1 MNTSGSSA
9 LRRVAS
15 EPIPDGVVR
24 VRFHKTIPTF
34 VALRRE
40 SEGKARAESRPQPDR
55 PTTLAARRAGHSL
68 NTRAPRAG
76 LAALAPAKLLSALD
90 RLVSLSPLVC
100 ELGLLRFHFG
110 LTFGGYC
117 LLLGCLLLS
126 GFQLLELVCSI
137 LLVDGLSGFDLR
149 HLALQIVR

>member
-1 MNTSGSSA
+1 M
-9 LRRVAS
+9 
-15 EPIPDGVVR
+15 VR
-24 VRFHKTIPTF
+24 VRFHKKIPTF
-34 VALRRE
+34 VALQRE
-40 SEGKARAESRPQPDR
+40 SEGKAGISPAE
-55 PTTLAARRAGHSL
+55 TLARRAGHSL

-76 LAALAPAKLLSALD
+76 LSALAPAKLFSALD
-90 RLVSLSPLVC
+90 RLVTLSPLVC